1 MEWRAKAEHGDGM
14 KGRDAR
20 KWSLAPRRAQ
30 RAVACW
36 ALRAVAC
43 SCALRCSGA
52 EAACGSGLAAV
63 RSLLHPL
70 NVVRKQSIIRFNK

>member
-1 MEWRAKAEHGDGM
+1 MEWQAKAEHGDGDE
-14 KGRDAR
+14 GSWRTCD
-20 KWSLAPRRAQ
+20 
-30 RAVACW
+30 C

-43 SCALRCSGA
+43 SCALRYSGA
-52 EAACGSGLAAV
+52 EAACESGLALV